1 MGIRIDIDFGLL
13 IGLGIGFE
21 KRGSKKSTHMIIILP
36 FMVLD
41 FHKQ

>member
-1 MGIRIDIDFGLL
+1 MGIRIDIDFGII

-21 KRGSKKSTHMIIILP
+21 KRGSKKHTHMIIILP

-41 FHKQ
+41 FQKQ